1 MPTST
6 ADVMLVLGDIRQV
19 QKIAESSHNRVRR
32 IARQIVKNSIEF
44 GAHWQ
49 PEFPVCALI
58 QLDRGLADSL
68 NEVKM
73 KRERLTQIVL
83 VIVGLLNLALIYF
96 LYMDLRHSSWLLEG
110 KNEVEPMFLSF
121 FIPVGVFLLV
131 AARRPSEHR
140 SMIALAAWWNI
151 SHGVVMAIQTVEAR
165 IHAVDRGF
173 TDVIIFLVIG
183 GVLLALLPAKREA
196 VSQEVA

>member
-1 MPTST
+1 
-6 ADVMLVLGDIRQV
+6 V
-19 QKIAESSHNRVRR
+19 
-32 IARQIVKNSIEF
+32 
-44 GAHWQ
+44 
-49 PEFPVCALI
+49 
-58 QLDRGLADSL
+58 
-68 NEVKM
+68 

-96 LYMDLRHSSWLLEG
+96 LYMDLRHSSWLLER

-151 SHGVVMAIQTVEAR
+151 SHGVVMAIQTVEAW
-165 IHAVDRGF
+165 IHTVHRNF
-173 TDVIIFLVIG
+173 TDVIVFLVIG

-196 VSQEVA
+196 VAQEVA